1 MTIRPFALLLSA
13 ALPLVAAPEELRLP
27 TCNDALFNG
36 QPEKFYMY
44 VNRNF
49 EGQATQA
56 WEGGCYGYVRS
67 PVRLPSGEV
76 VLTKFHEGIDIAPT
90 QRDKAGNPLDTITSI
105 ADGTVAYVSQVAG
118 QSNYGKYV
126 VVEHRWDDCPV
137 YSIYAHLSEITCK
150 PGDVVTAGAKLGQM
164 GFTGAGIDRPRSHV
178 HLEIVMKFS
187 DRYED
192 WNKFVGGG
200 KNHHGNFN
208 GMNFTGADAAKFF
221 LERKANPAL
230 TFRNF
235 VAAQPVQFKVT
246 VPSRGLP
253 DMAKRY
259 PWMVHGDPAKAA
271 SWEISFSAT
280 GQPVA
285 FTASERKVAA
295 PLVTYVRPATIPQN
309 YLTRGLLTGQ
319 GETASLSN
327 SGKQLVALVSDD
339 FPVAPPEA
347 ATVAS
352 SGSPAKPAAAKPKA
366 KTKAKPA
373 AANPATKPAR
383 S

>member
-1 MTIRPFALLLSA
+1 MTFRPIALLLSV
-13 ALPLVAAPEELRLP
+13 ALPLAAAPEELRLP
-27 TCNDALFNG
+27 TTNDALLNG

-49 EGQATQA
+49 EGQSTQA
-56 WEGGCYGYVRS
+56 WEGGCYGFVRS
-67 PVRLPSGEV
+67 PVRLPSGEI
-76 VLTKFHEGIDIAPT
+76 VLTKFHEGIDIAPME
-90 QRDKAGNPLDTITSI
+90 RDKAGNPLDTVTSI
-105 ADGTVAYVSQVAG
+105 ADGTVAYISPVAG

-126 VVEHRWDDCPV
+126 VVEHRWDDCSV

-164 GFTGAGIDRPRSHV
+164 GFTGAGIDRPRAHV

-221 LERKANPAL
+221 LERKTNPAL
-230 TFRNF
+230 TFREF

-246 VPSRGLP
+246 VCSHGVP

-259 PWMVHGDPAKAA
+259 PWMVQGDASKAA
-271 SWEISFSAT
+271 SWEISFTPT

-295 PLVTYVRPATIPQN
+295 PLVTYVHPAAIPQT

-339 FPVAPPEA
+339 FPVAPPEG
-347 ATVAS
+347 ATAS
-352 SGSPAKPAAAKPKA
+352 SSSSEKPAAAKPKV
-366 KTKAKPA
+366 KAKPA
-373 AANPATKPAR
+373 ADNPPAKPAR